1 MDVTDQILQSHLIIG
16 GSDNT
21 AAHSLSPSRS
31 LNYAQGPSMQRPID
45 ERVTVLPRRL
55 HYEDSVGLFGA
66 ENVFVRVKLDIKDTG
81 NLCFEE
87 PYWLCLRITY
97 GDLEL
102 AETYYT
108 AVFDYEKD
116 LTVEETYEPAQ
127 LINKLADLHDPV
139 VGINL
144 SNLKTGNQYIDSW
157 LDIRLYSRSRFE
169 HPYELMYVRPNDYFY
184 IGFHARNTRR
194 LPYDVEC
201 MIGIDYASRDDVDPR
216 YLAKVI

>member
-55 HYEDSVGLFGA
+55 HYQDSVGLFGA

-87 PYWLCLRITY
+87 PYWLCLRITG
-97 GDLEL
+97 GDFDLV
-102 AETYYT
+102 ETYYT
-108 AVFDYEKD
+108 AVFDYNKD
-116 LTVEETYEPAQ
+116 LTTVETYEPAV
-127 LINKLADLHDPV
+127 LTNKLASIHDPV

-144 SNLKTGNQYIDSW
+144 SNLKTGNQFIDKW

-169 HPYELMYVRPNDYFY
+169 HPYDLMYVRPNDYFY